1 MTAGFG
7 CRVYAPPVPSPIQRQ
22 AGKIMA
28 GESRV
33 VLVTGAQQGIGR
45 AMAIAFAN
53 AGTDVAINWLD
64 DEAAAQEVAAA
75 VRAAGREALLIKADL
90 GRVDQITAMVDQA
103 SSWRNRLDV
112 LINNAGVFPRVS
124 FLEMTE
130 AEWDF
135 VIGINLKGTAFCAQ
149 AAARV
154 MVARKTAG
162 AIVNLSSRSLAGTP
176 VGVHYSATKAG
187 VVGLTRSMALA
198 LAEHRIRVN
207 AIAPGLTDTA
217 QPRYGNN
224 EQELHQM
231 ARAVPLGRMGTPEDI
246 AKLGVFLAS
255 DDASYV
261 TGQVYHINGGAYM
274 G

>member
-1 MTAGFG
+1 
-7 CRVYAPPVPSPIQRQ
+7 
-22 AGKIMA
+22 MA
-28 GESRV
+28 TDNRV

-45 AMAIAFAN
+45 AMAIAFAQ
-53 AGTDVAINWLD
+53 AGADVVINWLD
-64 DEAAAQEVAAA
+64 SETAAQEVAAA
-75 VRAAGREALLIKADL
+75 VRATGRDALLVRADM
-90 GRVDQITAMVDQA
+90 GQVSQITALVEQA
-103 SSWRNRLDV
+103 AAWKGRLNV
-112 LINNAGVFPRVS
+112 LINNAGVFPRVQ
-124 FLEMTE
+124 FLDMTE

-135 VIGINLKGTAFCAQ
+135 VHNINLKGTAFCAQ

-154 MVARKTAG
+154 MVARGIQG
-162 AIVNLSSRSLAGTP
+162 AIVNLSSRAMSGTP

-198 LAEHRIRVN
+198 LADHRIRVN

-217 QPRYGNN
+217 QPRYGNT
-224 EQELHQM
+224 EDELKQM
-231 ARAVPLGRMGTPEDI
+231 ALAVPLGRMATPEDI

-255 DDASYV
+255 DDASYI

>member
-1 MTAGFG
+1 MVGVG
-7 CRVYAPPVPSPIQRQ
+7 
-22 AGKIMA
+22 MA
-28 GESRV
+28 DGRRV
-33 VLVTGAQQGIGR
+33 VLVTGAQQGIGG
-45 AMAIAFAN
+45 AMASAFAQ
-53 AGTDVAINWLD
+53 AGDDVAINWLD
-64 DEAAAQEVAAA
+64 DEAAARDVAAEVQA
-75 VRAAGREALLIKADL
+75 CGRDALLVKADV
-90 GRVDQITAMVDQA
+90 GRLDQVTAMVDKVVA
-103 SSWRNRLDV
+103 WRGRLDV
-112 LINNAGVFPRVS
+112 LINNAGVFPRVR
-124 FLEMTE
+124 FLDMTE

-135 VIGINLKGTAFCAQ
+135 VIGVNLKGTAFCAQ
-149 AAARV
+149 AVARV
-154 MVARKTAG
+154 MVARGVAG
-162 AIVNLSSRSLAGTP
+162 SIVNLSSRSLSGTQ

-224 EQELHQM
+224 EEELRQM
-231 ARAVPLGRMGTPEDI
+231 AAQVPLGRMGTPEDI

-255 DDASYV
+255 DDAGYI

>member
-1 MTAGFG
+1 M
-7 CRVYAPPVPSPIQRQ
+7 
-22 AGKIMA
+22 
-28 GESRV
+28 

-45 AMAIAFAN
+45 AMAIAFAQ
-53 AGTDVAINWLD
+53 AGDDVAINWLD
-64 DEAAAQEVAAA
+64 DASAAKDVAARVEA
-75 VRAAGREALLIKADL
+75 CGCDALLIKADV
-90 GRVDQITAMVDQA
+90 GRLDQVTAMVDQVVA
-103 SSWRNRLDV
+103 WRGRLDV
-112 LINNAGVFPRVS
+112 LINNAGVFPRVK
-124 FLEMTE
+124 FLDMTE

-135 VIGINLKGTAFCAQ
+135 VIGVNLKGTAFCAQ
-149 AAARV
+149 AAARA
-154 MVARKTAG
+154 MVAGGIAG
-162 AIVNLSSRSLAGTP
+162 AIVNLSSRAMSGTP

-217 QPRYGNN
+217 QPRYGNS
-224 EQELHQM
+224 EQELMQM
-231 ARAVPLGRMGTPEDI
+231 ATQVPLGRMGTPEDI

-255 DDASYV
+255 GDASYI